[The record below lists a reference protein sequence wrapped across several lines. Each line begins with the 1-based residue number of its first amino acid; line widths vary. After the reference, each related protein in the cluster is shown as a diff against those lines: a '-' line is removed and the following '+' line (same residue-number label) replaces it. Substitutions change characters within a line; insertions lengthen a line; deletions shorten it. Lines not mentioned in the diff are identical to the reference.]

1 MLESEM
7 SRDTDHFQ
15 SQLLSELEQY
25 ITIYRYNIHHTLG
38 QPAEDHGGG
47 GWLSEC
53 QSHTCP
59 TLYPGGPARQ
69 PLHLVDPAL

>member
-25 ITIYRYNIHHTLG
+25 MTIYQYNIHHTLG
-38 QPAEDHGGG
+38 QPDEDHGGG
-47 GWLSEC
+47 GWLSER
-53 QSHTCP
+53 QSHT
-59 TLYPGGPARQ
+59 
-69 PLHLVDPAL
+69 